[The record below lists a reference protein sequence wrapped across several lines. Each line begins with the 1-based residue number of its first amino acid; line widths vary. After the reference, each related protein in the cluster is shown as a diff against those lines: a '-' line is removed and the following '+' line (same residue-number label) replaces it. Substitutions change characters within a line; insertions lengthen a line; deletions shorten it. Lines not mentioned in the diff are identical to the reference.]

1 MAAIGHLLPRRG
13 AAICLLLAG
22 AGVSAAAQSP
32 PARRLLAL
40 NAATPYVE
48 AELAPIR
55 LPYVAPANVAIP
67 NDLQALVTTMLR
79 HSPTF
84 RRQCLRIGRSSHLAV
99 SIDLGL
105 VPAAGSDDAAV
116 TRVVRRDDGRVEAF
130 VRIGALGDPVTLLAH
145 EFEHILEQIDGVD
158 LAGMASRPGTG
169 VSADPASGRFET
181 ERAIAAGQRAAKEV
195 SDAGGR

>member
-1 MAAIGHLLPRRG
+1 MAAIGHFLLRRG

-22 AGVSAAAQSP
+22 AGVSATAQSP
-32 PARRLLAL
+32 PARRLLAM

-55 LPYVAPANVAIP
+55 LPDQVPANVVIP
-67 NDLQALVTTMLR
+67 RDLRALVTTMLR

-99 SIDLGL
+99 SIDVGL
-105 VPAAGSDDAAV
+105 VPAGSDDAAV
-116 TRVVRRDDGRVEAF
+116 TRVVRSGDGRVEAF
-130 VRIGALGDPVTLLAH
+130 VRIGALGDPVTLIAH

-169 VSADPASGRFET
+169 VSADPASGRYET